1 MKILFLSD
9 VPFANPVSGSEQ
21 MLNQQATRL
30 AKEGLS
36 VFAITRNSHPAPG
49 GINTLDAVVEGAYH
63 ASPQKKIEFFYKL
76 IKYPLK
82 FYRRFVRDSPFQLVI
97 CHQPLNYCA
106 LLNKKSFRQV
116 PLIYNFHSPSH
127 EEYLLL
133 HKNRSSFINFFPA
146 RARQALENICL
157 KRALTVMVE
166 SRYMKKKVELIHRIP
181 DTKIIVNP
189 GGVDLERFNPCLDR
203 DKLKTQFSL
212 PEGKTH
218 LLTVRNL
225 EPRMGLD
232 NLLKCMVHLKN
243 QKVEVYLTLGGEG
256 VERKKLEQLI
266 AELKLDKDVTMTGFI
281 PPDLLPKYYA
291 AADFFILPTRYL
303 EGFGLVTLE
312 SMACGTPVLGTPVG
326 ATKEILSFF
335 DSEFLFENASPEA
348 MANGIRLAVQ
358 RYVNDKKAYD
368 KLRGRCREFAQ
379 KHYPWERHIH
389 QLTSIINDLNIQ

>member
-9 VPFANPVSGSEQ
+9 VPFANPASGSEQ

-36 VFAITRNSHPAPG
+36 VFAITRNSHPSAG
-49 GINTLDAVVEGAYH
+49 GIKTINGVVEGAYH
-63 ASPQKKIEFFYKL
+63 ACPQKIFEFFFKL
-76 IKYPLK
+76 IKYPPK
-82 FYRRFVRDSPFQLVI
+82 FYSRFVRDCPFQIVI

-106 LLNKKSFRQV
+106 LLNKKSLRQA
-116 PLIYNFHSPSH
+116 PLVYNFHSPSH

-133 HKNRSSFINFFPA
+133 HKNRGSFINFFPA
-146 RARQALENICL
+146 KARQVLENICL
-157 KRALTVMVE
+157 KRALMVMVE

-181 DTKIIVNP
+181 GHKIIVNP
-189 GGVDLERFNPCLDR
+189 GGVDLERFKPSLKRN
-203 DKLKTQFSL
+203 KLKTQFNL
-212 PEGKTH
+212 PKGKTH

-232 NLLKCMVHLKN
+232 NLLKCMAHLKK
-243 QKVEVYLTLGGEG
+243 QKVEVHLTLGGEG

-266 AELKLDKDVTMTGFI
+266 AVLMLDKDVNMTGFI

-303 EGFGLVTLE
+303 EGFGLVTPE

-335 DSEFLFENASPEA
+335 DSNLLFGNASPEA
-348 MANGIRLAVQ
+348 MATGIRSAVQ
-358 RYVNDKKAYD
+358 RYVNDKKTYD
-368 KLRGRCREFAQ
+368 KLRGQCQEFAQ
-379 KHYPWERHIH
+379 KHYSWERHVK
-389 QLTSIINDLNIQ
+389 QLTSIISGLNIQ